1 LAIFI
6 ASLGLFGMVAY
17 AAEKRTKEIGI
28 RKTLGCSVTQIM
40 TLLSKELIALVLVAN
55 LIAYPIAYFSI
66 TRWLNEFP
74 YRMDINI
81 YTFLLS
87 TLLAVIISLLTISY
101 QSLKAATANPIDA
114 LKYE

>member
-1 LAIFI
+1 
-6 ASLGLFGMVAY
+6 MVAY

-40 TLLSKELIALVLVAN
+40 GLLSKELIILVLVAN
-55 LIAYPIAYFSI
+55 VIAYPIAYFSI
-66 TRWLNEFP
+66 AQWLKDFP
-74 YRMDINI
+74 YKMDINL
-81 YTFLLS
+81 YTFLVS

-101 QSLKAATANPIDA
+101 QSLKAATANPVDA

>member
-1 LAIFI
+1 
-6 ASLGLFGMVAY
+6 
-17 AAEKRTKEIGI
+17 
-28 RKTLGCSVTQIM
+28 M

-55 LIAYPIAYFSI
+55 IIAYPLAYFSI
-66 TRWLNEFP
+66 AQWLNEFP
-74 YRMDINI
+74 YRIDINI

-101 QSLKAATANPIDA
+101 QSLKAASANPVDA